1 VSGGAGTAAPRSGGR
16 ILIDQLVIH
25 GCELIFGVPG
35 ESYLAA
41 LDALVDSPIRFVN
54 ARHEAGA
61 ANMAEAAGKLTGRPG
76 VCFLTRGPGATQG
89 AVGVHTA
96 FQNSTPA
103 IVLIGQVPRGEL
115 GREALQEVDFRAMF
129 APLCKWVEQV
139 EDAARIP
146 EIVRRAYNVAMS
158 GRPGPVVLALPEDV
172 LAQTVSVAD
181 ARRFEPARPAAAPA
195 DLERV
200 RERLARAQRPLMIV
214 GGGAWSAAAARDA
227 RAFAE
232 ASSLPLLCSFRC
244 QDYVDSR
251 SPCYA
256 GHLTTQVDPALLA
269 RLREADVL
277 LVVGDRLGDI
287 TTGGYQRIEAPTP
300 RQALIHVFPDGGEIG
315 RVFAPE
321 IGVVADSAS
330 FLEAIEP
337 VDGSGWAQDYRAARA
352 EQLAWSKPAPGPW
365 QLDLAVAVAAAAER
379 LGGEAIVVDDAG
391 NFSAWVSRF
400 MPFHFYRC
408 QLMPESGA
416 MGYAVPAAVAAKL
429 IHPERT
435 VVCFVGD
442 GGFQM
447 SALELAT
454 AVQEGAAIV
463 VVVVNNGM
471 YGTIRMF
478 QERQFPGR
486 VVATE
491 LRNPDFAALARACG
505 AQGETVEH
513 TAEFLPALERALAHD
528 GPSLIELRVD
538 AEAITPT
545 ETITGIRAAAAAR

>member
-1 VSGGAGTAAPRSGGR
+1 MSDGAAPPQLRSGGQV
-16 ILIDQLVIH
+16 LIDQLVIH
-25 GCELIFGVPG
+25 GCDLIFGVPG

-41 LDALVDSPIRFVN
+41 LDALRDSPIRFVN

-96 FQNSTPA
+96 FQDSTPA
-103 IVLIGQVPRGEL
+103 IFLIGQVPRGEL

-129 APLCKWVEQV
+129 APLCKWVEQI

-146 EIVRRAYNVAMS
+146 EIVRRAYGVALS

-172 LAQTVSVAD
+172 LAQRVAVVD
-181 ARRFEPARPAAAPA
+181 ARRFEAARPAAGAA
-195 DLERV
+195 DVERV
-200 RERLARAQRPLMIV
+200 RERLARAKRPLMIV

-232 ASSLPLLCSFRC
+232 ASSIPLLCSFRC

-256 GHLTTQVDPALLA
+256 GHLTTQIDPALAA
-269 RLREADVL
+269 RLRDADVL

-287 TTGGYQRIEAPTP
+287 TTGGYQRIEAPAP
-300 RQALIHVFPDGGEIG
+300 RQALIHVFADGAEIG

-330 FLEAIEP
+330 FLATIEP
-337 VDGSGWAQDYRAARA
+337 VDGTRWAHDYEAARA
-352 EQLAWSKPAPGPW
+352 EHLRWSHPQEGPW
-365 QLDLAVAVAAAAER
+365 RLDLAAAVAAAAGH
-379 LGGEAIVVDDAG
+379 LAGEAILVDDAG

-429 IHPERT
+429 IHPERA

-454 AVQEGAAIV
+454 AAQEGAAIV
-463 VVVVNNGM
+463 VIVVNNGM

-478 QERQFPGR
+478 QERHYPGR

-491 LRNPDFAALARACG
+491 LRNPDFAALAR
-505 AQGETVEH
+505 
-513 TAEFLPALERALAHD
+513 
-528 GPSLIELRVD
+528 
-538 AEAITPT
+538 
-545 ETITGIRAAAAAR
+545 